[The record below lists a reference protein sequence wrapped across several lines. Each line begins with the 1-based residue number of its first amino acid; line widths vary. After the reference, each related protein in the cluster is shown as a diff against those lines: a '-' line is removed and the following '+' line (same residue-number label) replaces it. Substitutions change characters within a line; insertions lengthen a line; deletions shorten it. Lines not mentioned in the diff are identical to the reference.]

1 MGLFTYTPIAVSSLR
16 VGGISNPQGNI
27 TIEDGLTWIKDH
39 ADVCVAAKKPCIF
52 EEYGL
57 VTEEKCDKMTGWQKQ
72 SLQSKGM
79 AADMYWQYG
88 DTISTG
94 KTSDDKNTVYRGTK
108 NWDCLITD
116 HGKRIT
122 RQNKAL

>member
-1 MGLFTYTPIAVSSLR
+1 MERFICIPIAVSHRRIRS
-16 VGGISNPQGNI
+16 ISNPQGNI
-27 TIEDGLTWIKDH
+27 TTEDGLTWIKDH
-39 ADVCVAAKKPCIF
+39 AAVCVAAKKPCIF

-57 VTEEKCDKMTGWQKQ
+57 VTAEKCDKMTGWQNQ

-94 KTSDDKNTVYRGTK
+94 QTSDDGNTVFRGTK

-116 HGKRIT
+116 HGKRIAT
-122 RQNKAL
+122 HNKAP